1 MPLILA
7 LALAMQMPDL
17 TDGPEPRG
25 KAETWINSND
35 YPPTALAKSG
45 VSELEIFVDP
55 DGRAAGCRIKRASGV
70 ADFERQACRAL
81 ETRGRWKPAFD
92 PGGKPI
98 MSVYRRKVQ
107 WVSGQAAGPVR
118 PAPQYPDMEIEV
130 ARLPVPP
137 VQAFVVVRQI
147 QRADGTLEHCEVT
160 SPSPSTALNAAA
172 CKLAAPLAGTEPIFD
187 KAGSP
192 VRGARWRI
200 IRFMEKRATPAG

>member
-1 MPLILA
+1 MPLI

-25 KAETWINSND
+25 KPETWINSND
-35 YPPTALAKSG
+35 YPPSALGRSG
-45 VSELEIFVDP
+45 VSEVEIFVDP

-70 ADFERQACRAL
+70 ADFESQACRAL
-81 ETRGRWKPAFD
+81 ETRGRWKPTLD
-92 PGGKPI
+92 PAGKPLVA
-98 MSVYRRKVQ
+98 VYRRKVQ

-118 PAPQYPDMEIEV
+118 PAPAYPDIEIEV

-160 SPSPSTALNAAA
+160 SPSPSAALNAAA
-172 CKLAAPLAGTEPIFD
+172 CKLAAPLAGTEPILD

-200 IRFMEKRATPAG
+200 IGFMEKRVTPAG